1 MSKLFR
7 PCLIIL
13 IAVALILTLAGCSSP
28 SSNNNRTSIVV
39 TYSILGSI
47 VKSLVGDQA
56 TITVLIP
63 NGLDLHEWEPSAKDI
78 EKAYNAILLVGNG
91 LELESGLA
99 KTIENAEQKGV
110 HVFFASDHIEVR
122 HVKEGEGIPS
132 NDPDQAIGA
141 PDPHLWTDPLT
152 IKQMIPA
159 LAEDIKAYMNLD
171 VSARAAALSTD
182 LEALN
187 SEITS
192 LLSVVSQDQ
201 RKMVTGH
208 ESMGYF
214 AQRYNFRLVGV
225 IVPSLSSAADVTAAD
240 LANLKKV
247 IQQTGVKAIF
257 TETGTS
263 PATAKAIADETGVKA
278 VELNTHALPADGTYH
293 SYMQQLAGTVA
304 GALK

>member
-1 MSKLFR
+1 MSKILR
-7 PCLIIL
+7 PLLIVT
-13 IAVALILTLAGCSSP
+13 IAVVLVLMLAGCSSP
-28 SSNNNRTSIVV
+28 SSTNSKTSIVV

-47 VKSLVGDQA
+47 VKSLVGDQ
-56 TITVLIP
+56 TDVSVLIP

-78 EKAYNAILLVGNG
+78 EKAYSAKMLVCNG

-99 KTIENAEQKGV
+99 KTIENAAKKGV
-110 HVFFASDHIEVR
+110 HVFFASDHVEVR
-122 HVKEGEGIPS
+122 HVKAGEGIPS

-152 IKQMIPA
+152 IKQMIPL
-159 LAEDIKAYMNLD
+159 LAEDIKSTMNLD
-171 VSARAAALSTD
+171 VSARAAALSAD
-182 LEALN
+182 LEVLNTEIAALLN
-187 SEITS
+187 
-192 LLSVVSQDQ
+192 VVPQDQ

-214 AQRYNFRLVGV
+214 AQRYNFQLVGV

-240 LANLKKV
+240 LSNLKKV

-278 VELNTHALPADGTYH
+278 VALNTHALPADGTYR
-293 SYMQQLAGTVA
+293 SYIQQLAATVA